1 MKAILLASACAV
13 ALAMVTAPAQAWAQD
28 QQATTSTSQDED
40 RDRPAVSVEDVI
52 VTATR
57 RAERLQDVPISIT
70 SLSQEELTQRGIV
83 NYDGQA
89 TATPGV
95 VLNRASANF
104 NNFTARGTAGVHR
117 QDRQDAFES

>member
-1 MKAILLASACAV
+1 MKALLLASAC
-13 ALAMVTAPAQAWAQD
+13 LLAPAAVLAPGQVWAQD
-28 QQATTSTSQDED
+28 QSS
-40 RDRPAVSVEDVI
+40 AVSQAEGRDQSTAQVEDVI

-57 RAERLQDVPISIT
+57 RAERLQDVPVSIT

-83 NYDGQA
+83 NYDGLA

-104 NNFTARGTAGVHR
+104 NNFTARGVATNG
-117 QDRQDAFES
+117 